1 MSFYPVEQ
9 NYKKRNNKNNIS
21 MPASK
26 LQLII
31 KLKSSVFIILLQ
43 SLFVVI
49 IINKVRV
56 FENHDYNEKLGT
68 A

>member
-1 MSFYPVEQ
+1 MEQ

-31 KLKSSVFIILLQ
+31 KFKSSVFIILPQ

-49 IINKVRV
+49 IINNVRV
-56 FENHDYNEKLGT
+56 FENHDYNEKRGT